1 MKLKKLLTGILA
13 AIMVITIAIAA
24 IGCGDKEV
32 TVESIELNKT
42 TAEFFAGESLKLDDY
57 EITIKYSDGKTEKV
71 ALKEAMLN
79 ADDLSKLSNA
89 GTYDVTVSASGKTV
103 TLKVTVKNLDL
114 TDAAIADK
122 SVTYT
127 GEAIY
132 PDVTG
137 IPESA
142 TVLWTIYEGEDST
155 GKKVE
160 EAVDAGT
167 YFAEAKISL
176 KNHNDVTL
184 TAKITIAKQKIDP
197 SELEWSNLVKFYEGE
212 EVSLDA
218 TVKGLPEGIEI
229 DSFEGETTANKKGKY
244 TATVKFKGEN
254 KNYIIEDY
262 SLSWEVVAD
271 VTLDKW
277 FTANNGALKSATF
290 TKDAKDSFKGTFAFD
305 GESVK
310 YDIVYDIEGGKA
322 SFTLGSGSDI
332 SEIAVSGDI
341 LTVVKAE
348 ETFKFITKGDI
359 ETYFDDTY
367 SLLTEELSLVFDE
380 ANGKAVLSVKA
391 NGNHTEKPVSI
402 QFADNATSAT
412 DAKFVAADGVY
423 LAKRVYSYYGTTY
436 VYFSIYNYALASNLG
451 LYSSSTGERYYDL
464 AKKADVDELKGKLF
478 SGEFVD
484 KDGNVLKIDKDK
496 LTASY
501 NGVNVGLYAEETGN
515 NVAKIKITLDTENK
529 GKDLTA
535 ENGFYKFAG
544 TSYSASVYFP
554 KEYLNYTGIYYL
566 VGESGLVTT
575 EKFSFNEYSSYFD
588 VRSNLIPDGKTS
600 SENKSF
606 DFGVTGKNAL
616 KLEKDGT
623 KLVAQLVLADG
634 SEYAA
639 IAFNQDGTATV
650 NGKTFKKVEKLINK
664 KSSWGSGGQYYA
676 ADGSALAYSLPYGKA
691 GTFTFGGKDYT
702 AYVLSYEGNKLTIV
716 ISDGEDSHII
726 VSEDKRYVT
735 LDGTVYLADD
745 VSNLANGFKFD
756 QEFVRGE
763 SKVKLAASGVL
774 VDGVKL
780 TNAQFSFV
788 DDGNNNGRTVLKAT
802 GKKDGATCN
811 VVFYSRLSVKVNDL
825 AYVPSIYSTIVGIDY
840 KPSLTSEDTFTIT
853 VDGKF
858 MFNGVEYI
866 PSAVNDSYTK
876 IEFAVTVNGYNHVYT
891 LYTYKNNLQVN
902 FLYNGAE
909 KLDVDYYP
917 IAYYI
922 YKGLYRNGDKVFYFD
937 GDIVC
942 YDNGSKNNGYTFK
955 SMDATSA
962 TINVASG
969 KEATFVKKDGKVT
982 VTYQGEVYEK
992 VLNFDLADYFGN
1004 YSVLTS
1010 SGYVDMAF
1018 NEFDGK
1024 DVSLSGMTVYDGKVV
1039 VIATFNIFQS
1049 AYLLTN
1055 TDAAT
1060 AGSLP
1065 YIAVEQKVLNVVG
1078 SGKVNGKDFA
1088 VSISVGNKPDSNEK
1102 AAVLKATYGND
1113 VIDVNVAAYKWVA
1126 VLDGVEY
1133 YVEKADN
1140 EHADLLIYQAWTN
1153 RYTGRNYVL
1162 NGKTVTM
1169 EAVVNEDGESVIV
1182 VKFNGE
1188 VVEAA
1193 FEDLGSTAKMM
1204 TFAYDN
1210 VNYKTLLSENYETLI
1225 GMRVFTENEYEFFY
1239 NGEYDENDDAYTVKI
1254 DGKDF
1259 RFKFEIGREFVSN
1272 YEYTVIIDAENSS
1285 YDGKTLKF
1293 AQYVYEA
1300 STLVFVTEDGSFAY
1314 NVEDKTVSKDVLLEN
1329 EEIAGLKLNGAE
1341 KSEVKD
1347 VTLIVK
1353 YDGFKDGKAT
1363 IKAYFDFSSSYY
1375 GELNVATVEKIDGG
1389 YKLTGVIEKDKT
1401 VTAYLLKEGDGF
1413 ALYSEAQYALAGE
1426 YTVGDKTFV
1435 ISGTHENG
1443 AYSYK
1448 ISYNNAEAVDF
1459 VPDFAKKSFEIASG
1473 DDKVI
1478 FSFEIKDGKAE
1489 FKVDV
1494 VPAAAMKFVSTG
1506 MYFHNMNESSWNW
1519 KASLSMDVAFKGMV
1533 DGKAAFDIEYYDGYY
1548 STTGTLSDDGTYI
1561 LAKFSSTVY
1570 GTFRIYLNPVSDEY
1584 YKYILIDNSSNVT
1597 KLIGTFKDGEGNTLI
1612 ETKLVATSSDDD
1624 GEPEYDER
1632 YISVSYNGKT
1642 AKASF
1647 SASASEITF
1656 KIDGKTYVAKLDTTG
1671 KMTVAEKA

>member
-142 TVLWTIYEGEDST
+142 TVLWTIYEGEDAT

-176 KNHNDVTL
+176 KNHNDLTL
-184 TAKITIAKQKIDP
+184 SAKIAIAKQKIDP

-290 TKDAKDSFKGTFAFD
+290 TKDAKDSFKGSFAFD

-322 SFTLGSGSDI
+322 SFTLESGSDI

-391 NGNHTEKPVSI
+391 NGNPTEKPVSI

-436 VYFSIYNYALASNLG
+436 VYFSIYNYALDSNLG

-464 AKKADVDELKGKLF
+464 AKKADVDELKGKL
-478 SGEFVD
+478 SGGEFVD

-575 EKFSFNEYSSYFD
+575 EKFSFNEYSGYFD
-588 VRSNLIPDGKTS
+588 VRSNFIPDGKTS
-600 SENKSF
+600 SESKSF

-623 KLVAQLVLADG
+623 KLVAKLVLADG
-634 SEYAA
+634 NEYAA
-639 IAFNQDGTATV
+639 IAFNQDGTATA

-716 ISDGEDSHII
+716 ISDGEDSHTI

-735 LDGTVYLADD
+735 LDGTIYLADD

-756 QEFVRGE
+756 QEFVRGD

-802 GKKDGATCN
+802 GKKDGVTCN

-866 PSAVNDSYTK
+866 PSAVNDGYTK

-1018 NEFDGK
+1018 NAVDGK

-1133 YVEKADN
+1133 YVEKADS
-1140 EHADLLIYQAWTN
+1140 EYADLLIYQAWTN

-1272 YEYTVIIDAENSS
+1272 YDYAVIIDAENSS

-1314 NVEDKTVSKDVLLEN
+1314 NVEDKTVSKDVLPEN

-1363 IKAYFDFSSSYY
+1363 IKAYFDFSYSSD
-1375 GELNVATVEKIDGG
+1375 GALNVATVEKIDGG

-1426 YTVGDKTFV
+1426 YTVGDKNFV

-1443 AYSYK
+1443 AFSYK
-1448 ISYNNAEAVDF
+1448 ISYNDAEAVDF

-1494 VPAAAMKFVSTG
+1494 VPAAAMKFVSDG
-1506 MYFHNMNESSWNW
+1506 LYFYNMDSSWSNQHFE
-1519 KASLSMDVAFKGMV
+1519 VTITFKGV
-1533 DGKAAFDIEYYDGYY
+1533 ENGKAKYDIVYNDWYKSE
-1548 STTGTLSDDGTYI
+1548 GTLSDDGTYI
-1561 LAKFSSTVY
+1561 ASTFKYPFNTAV
-1570 GTFRIYLNPVSDEY
+1570 RVYLNPVYDEY
-1584 YKYILIDNSSNVT
+1584 YKYVVIKESDSVT

-1656 KIDGKTYVAKLDTTG
+1656 KIDGKTYVAKLDETG

>member
-122 SVTYT
+122 SVAYT

-142 TVLWTIYEGEDST
+142 TVLWTIYEGEDAT

-176 KNHNDVTL
+176 KNHNDLTL
-184 TAKITIAKQKIDP
+184 SAKIVIAKQKVDP
-197 SELEWSNLVKFYEGE
+197 SKLEWSNLVKFYEGE
-212 EVSLDA
+212 EISLDA

-290 TKDAKDSFKGTFAFD
+290 TKDANDGFKGTFAFD

-322 SFTLGSGSDI
+322 SFTLESGSGI

-391 NGNHTEKPVSI
+391 NGKSTEKPVSI

-423 LAKRVYSYYGTTY
+423 AEYSSSYKNLR
-436 VYFSIYNYALASNLG
+436 IYKYKLASNLG
-451 LYSSSTGERYYDL
+451 LIGDSSYDEYYDL

-501 NGVNVGLYAEETGN
+501 NGVNAGMYAVLYSGKATL
-515 NVAKIKITLDTENK
+515 KITLDTENK

-588 VRSNLIPDGKTS
+588 VRSNFIPDGKTS
-600 SENKSF
+600 SESKTF

-623 KLVAQLVLADG
+623 KLVAKLVLADG
-634 SEYAA
+634 NEYAA
-639 IAFNQDGTATV
+639 ITFNQDGTATA

-716 ISDGEDSHII
+716 ISDGENSHTI

-735 LDGTVYLADD
+735 VDGTIYLADD
-745 VSNLANGFKFD
+745 VYNLENGFKFD

-788 DDGNNNGRTVLKAT
+788 DDGNNNGRTVLKTT
-802 GKKDGATCN
+802 GNKDGVTCN

-840 KPSLTSEDTFTIT
+840 KPSVTSEDTFTIT

-866 PSAVNDSYTK
+866 PSTVNDRYSDIRFVVK
-876 IEFAVTVNGYNHVYT
+876 VNGYNHVYK
-891 LYTYKNNLQVN
+891 LYTYKNNLQAN
-902 FLYNGAE
+902 FIYNGAE

-937 GDIVC
+937 GDLVC
-942 YDNGSKNNGYTFK
+942 YDNGSKNDEYTFK

-969 KEATFVKKDGKVT
+969 KEATFVQKDGKVT

-1010 SGYVDMAF
+1010 SGYVDIAF
-1018 NEFDGK
+1018 NAFDGK
-1024 DVSLSGMTVYDGKVV
+1024 DVSLSGMTVYDGKVAV
-1039 VIATFNIFQS
+1039 KTSFNSYQT

-1065 YIAVEQKVLNVVG
+1065 YIAIEEKVLNVVG
-1078 SGKVNGKDFA
+1078 SGKVNGKDFT
-1088 VSISVGNKPDSNEK
+1088 VSINVGNKPDSNEK

-1113 VIDVNVAAYKWVA
+1113 VIDVNVVANKWVA

-1133 YVEKADN
+1133 YVEAINN
-1140 EHADLLIYQAWTN
+1140 EYADLLIYQAWTY

-1204 TFAYDN
+1204 TFTYNN
-1210 VNYKTLLSENYETLI
+1210 VNYKTLLSENYDTLI

-1272 YEYTVIIDAENSS
+1272 YDYAVIIDAENSS

-1314 NVEDKTVSKDVLLEN
+1314 NVEDKTVSKDVLPEN

-1363 IKAYFDFSSSYY
+1363 VKAYFDFSSSYD
-1375 GELNVATVEKIDGG
+1375 GELNVATVEKINGG
-1389 YKLTGVIEKDKT
+1389 YKLTGVIEKNKT
-1401 VTAYLLKEGDGF
+1401 VTAYLLKESDGF

-1443 AYSYK
+1443 AFSYK
-1448 ISYNNAEAVDF
+1448 ISYNGAEAVAF

-1506 MYFHNMNESSWNW
+1506 MYFYNMDSSWSNQHFE
-1519 KASLSMDVAFKGMV
+1519 VTITFKSV
-1533 DGKAAFDIEYYDGYY
+1533 ENGKAKYDIVYNDWYKSE
-1548 STTGTLSDDGTYI
+1548 GTLSDDGTYV
-1561 LAKFSSTVY
+1561 ASTFKYPFNAAV
-1570 GTFRIYLNPVSDEY
+1570 RVYLNPVSDEY
-1584 YKYILIDNSSNVT
+1584 YKYVVIKESDSVT

-1612 ETKLVATSSDDD
+1612 ETKLVATSTDDD
-1624 GEPEYDER
+1624 GEPDYSER

>member
-103 TLKVTVKNLDL
+103 TLKVTVKKLDL

-122 SVTYT
+122 SVAYT

-142 TVLWTIYEGEDST
+142 TVLWTIYEGEDAT

-176 KNHNDVTL
+176 KNHNDLTL
-184 TAKITIAKQKIDP
+184 TAKIVIAKQKVDP
-197 SELEWSNLVKFYEGE
+197 SKLEWSNLVKFYEGE
-212 EVSLDA
+212 EISLDA

-229 DSFEGETTANKKGKY
+229 DSFSGETTANKKGKY

-290 TKDAKDSFKGTFAFD
+290 TKDANDGFKGTFAFD

-322 SFTLGSGSDI
+322 SFTLESGSDI

-391 NGNHTEKPVSI
+391 NGKSTEKPVSI

-484 KDGNVLKIDKDK
+484 NDGNVLKIDKDK

-501 NGVNVGLYAEETGN
+501 NGVNAGMYAEETGN
-515 NVAKIKITLDTENK
+515 NVATLRITLDTENK

-566 VGESGLVTT
+566 VGKSGLVTT
-575 EKFSFNEYSSYFD
+575 EKFSFNEFSGYFD
-588 VRSNLIPDGKTS
+588 VRSYFIPDGKTS
-600 SENKSF
+600 SESKSF

-623 KLVAQLVLADG
+623 KLVAKLVLADG
-634 SEYAA
+634 NEYAA
-639 IAFNQDGTATV
+639 ITFNQDGTATA

-716 ISDGEDSHII
+716 ITDGEDSHTID
-726 VSEDKRYVT
+726 SEDKRYVT
-735 LDGTVYLADD
+735 VDGTVYLADN

-780 TNAQFSFV
+780 TNTQFSFV

-802 GKKDGATCN
+802 GKKDGVTCN
-811 VVFYSRLSVKVNDL
+811 VVFYSRLSVKVDGL
-825 AYVPSIYSTIVGIDY
+825 AYVPTELKTIVGIDY

-853 VDGKF
+853 VDGKL
-858 MFNGVEYI
+858 MFNGNEYI
-866 PSAVNDSYTK
+866 PTTVNTRYTPT
-876 IEFAVTVNGYNHVYT
+876 ISFSVNVNGYNHVYT
-891 LYTYKNNLQVN
+891 LYTYKNNLRVN
-902 FLYNGAE
+902 FIYNGAE

-937 GDIVC
+937 GDLVC
-942 YDNGSKNNGYTFK
+942 YDNGSKNDGYTFK

-969 KEATFVKKDGKVT
+969 KEATFVQKDGKVT

-1010 SGYVDMAF
+1010 SGYVDIAF

-1065 YIAVEQKVLNVVG
+1065 YIAVEQNMLKVVG
-1078 SGKVNGKDFA
+1078 SGKVNGKDFT
-1088 VSISVGNKPDSNEK
+1088 VSIRVGNKPDSNEK
-1102 AAVLKATYGND
+1102 AAVLKAAYGND
-1113 VIDVNVAAYKWVA
+1113 VINVNVVSGKGVA

-1133 YVEKADN
+1133 YVEAINN
-1140 EHADLLIYQAWTN
+1140 EYADLLIYQAWTY

-1193 FEDLGSTAKMM
+1193 FEDLGSTAKIV

-1210 VNYKTLLSENYETLI
+1210 VNYKTLLSENYDTLI
-1225 GMRVFTENEYEFFY
+1225 GMRVFTQNEYEFFY

-1272 YEYTVIIDAENSS
+1272 YDYAVIIDAENSS

-1314 NVEDKTVSKDVLLEN
+1314 NVEDKTVSKDVLPEN

-1347 VTLIVK
+1347 VTLIVR
-1353 YDGFKDGKAT
+1353 YGDFKDGKAT
-1363 IKAYFDFSSSYY
+1363 VKAYFDFSSSYD

-1389 YKLTGVIEKDKT
+1389 YKLTGVIEKTKT
-1401 VTAYLLKEGDGF
+1401 VTAYLLKESDGF
-1413 ALYSEAQYALAGE
+1413 ALYSEAQYKLVGTYQLGNKTLVITGE
-1426 YTVGDKTFV
+1426 HK
-1435 ISGTHENG
+1435 NG

-1448 ISYNNAEAVDF
+1448 ASYAGAEAVAITPDFTDKKFKLTVNGVKSLCQWSENENGEYEFIVLPEATYDF
-1459 VPDFAKKSFEIASG
+1459 VK
-1473 DDKVI
+1473 
-1478 FSFEIKDGKAE
+1478 
-1489 FKVDV
+1489 
-1494 VPAAAMKFVSTG
+1494 
-1506 MYFHNMNESSWNW
+1506 SSWYDPNVAVMGDSYYQEHMVTI
-1519 KASLSMDVAFKGMV
+1519 KFKDFINGEVTYDVEYDSKDYTGVLSEDATYVKVTINGKVMRFYLNGMSDDYFDLVAIDDAAGAVKILGTFKLNETE
-1533 DGKAAFDIEYYDGYY
+1533 DITIQLSAVGEEDEDDYYDGCK
-1548 STTGTLSDDGTYI
+1548 TNFLITYKGKK
-1561 LAKFSSTVY
+1561 AYASYKAD
-1570 GTFRIYLNPVSDEY
+1570 VS
-1584 YKYILIDNSSNVT
+1584 N
-1597 KLIGTFKDGEGNTLI
+1597 GI
-1612 ETKLVATSSDDD
+1612 E
-1624 GEPEYDER
+1624 
-1632 YISVSYNGKT
+1632 
-1642 AKASF
+1642 
-1647 SASASEITF
+1647 F

>member
-122 SVTYT
+122 SVAYT

-142 TVLWTIYEGEDST
+142 TVLWTIYEGEDAT

-176 KNHNDVTL
+176 KNHNDLTL
-184 TAKITIAKQKIDP
+184 SAKIVIAKQKIDP
-197 SELEWSNLVKFYEGE
+197 SKLEWSNLVKFYEGE
-212 EVSLDA
+212 EISLDA

-229 DSFEGETTANKKGKY
+229 DSFSGETTANKKGKY

-277 FTANNGALKSATF
+277 FTANNGTLKSATF
-290 TKDAKDSFKGTFAFD
+290 TKDANDGFKGTFAFD

-322 SFTLGSGSDI
+322 SFTLESGSGI

-391 NGNHTEKPVSI
+391 NGKSTEKPVSI

-423 LAKRVYSYYGTTY
+423 AEYSSSYKNLR
-436 VYFSIYNYALASNLG
+436 IYKYKLASNLG
-451 LYSSSTGERYYDL
+451 LIGDSSYDEYYDL

-501 NGVNVGLYAEETGN
+501 NGVNAGMYAVLYYGKATL
-515 NVAKIKITLDTENK
+515 KITLDTENK
-529 GKDLTA
+529 GQALTVN
-535 ENGFYKFAG
+535 NGFYKL
-544 TSYSASVYFP
+544 SNVYFP

-588 VRSNLIPDGKTS
+588 VRSNFIPDGKTS
-600 SENKSF
+600 SESKTFN
-606 DFGVTGKNAL
+606 FGVTGKDAL
-616 KLEKDGT
+616 KFEKDGT
-623 KLVAQLVLADG
+623 KLVAKLVLADG
-634 SEYAA
+634 NEYAA
-639 IAFNQDGTATV
+639 ITFNQDGTATA

-664 KSSWGSGGQYYA
+664 KSSWGSDGQYYA
-676 ADGSALAYSLPYGKA
+676 ADGSALAYNLPYGKPA
-691 GTFTFGGKDYT
+691 SFTFGGKDYT

-716 ISDGEDSHII
+716 ISDGEDSHTI

-735 LDGTVYLADD
+735 VDGTIYLADD
-745 VSNLANGFKFD
+745 VYNLANGFKFD

-802 GKKDGATCN
+802 GKKDGVTCN

-825 AYVPSIYSTIVGIDY
+825 AYVPSKYATIVGIDY
-840 KPSLTSEDTFTIT
+840 KPSVNSEDTFTIT

-866 PSAVNDSYTK
+866 PSAVNDGYTK
-876 IEFAVTVNGYNHVYT
+876 IEFVVKVNGYNHVYT
-891 LYTYKNNLQVN
+891 LYTYKNNLQAN
-902 FLYNGAE
+902 FIYNGAE

-937 GDIVC
+937 GDLVC
-942 YDNGSKNNGYTFK
+942 YDNGSKNDEYTFK

-969 KEATFVKKDGKVT
+969 KEATFVQKDGKVT

-1010 SGYVDMAF
+1010 SGYVDIAF

-1024 DVSLSGMTVYDGKVV
+1024 DVSLSGMTVYDGKVAV
-1039 VIATFNIFQS
+1039 KTNFNSYQT

-1065 YIAVEQKVLNVVG
+1065 YIAVEEKVLNVVG

-1113 VIDVNVAAYKWVA
+1113 VIDVNVVAYKWVA

-1133 YVEKADN
+1133 YVEKADS
-1140 EHADLLIYQAWTN
+1140 EYADLLIYQAWTN

-1169 EAVVNEDGESVIV
+1169 DAVVNEDGESVIV

-1204 TFAYDN
+1204 TFTYNN
-1210 VNYKTLLSENYETLI
+1210 VNYKTLLSENYDTLI
-1225 GMRVFTENEYEFFY
+1225 GMRVFTQNEYEFFY

-1272 YEYTVIIDAENSS
+1272 YDYAVIIDAENSS

-1314 NVEDKTVSKDVLLEN
+1314 NVEGKTVSKDVLPEN

-1363 IKAYFDFSSSYY
+1363 IKTYFDFSSSYD

-1389 YKLTGVIEKDKT
+1389 YKLTGVIEKNKT
-1401 VTAYLLKEGDGF
+1401 VTAYLLKESDGF
-1413 ALYSEAQYALAGE
+1413 ALYSEAQYKLVGT
-1426 YTVGDKTFV
+1426 YQLGDKTLV
-1435 ISGTHENG
+1435 ITGEHKDG
-1443 AYSYK
+1443 VFSYK
-1448 ISYNNAEAVDF
+1448 ASYAGAEAVDIT
-1459 VPDFAKKSFEIASG
+1459 PDFTEKKFKLTVNGVKSLCQWSENENG
-1473 DDKVI
+1473 
-1478 FSFEIKDGKAE
+1478 EYE
-1489 FKVDV
+1489 FIVLPEATYD
-1494 VPAAAMKFVSTG
+1494 FVK
-1506 MYFHNMNESSWNW
+1506 SSWYDPN
-1519 KASLSMDVAFKGMV
+1519 VAVMGDSYYQEHKVTIKFKGFINGEVTYDVKYDSKDYTGVLSEDATYVKVTINEKVMRFYLNGMSDYYFDLV
-1533 DGKAAFDIEYYDGYY
+1533 AIDDAAGAVK
-1548 STTGTLSDDGTYI
+1548 I
-1561 LAKFSSTVY
+1561 L
-1570 GTFRIYLNPVSDEY
+1570 GTFKLNETEDITIQLSAVGEEDEDEY
-1584 YKYILIDNSSNVT
+1584 YEGCKTNFLITYKGKKAYASYKADVSN
-1597 KLIGTFKDGEGNTLI
+1597 GI
-1612 ETKLVATSSDDD
+1612 E
-1624 GEPEYDER
+1624 
-1632 YISVSYNGKT
+1632 
-1642 AKASF
+1642 
-1647 SASASEITF
+1647 F
-1656 KIDGKTYVAKLDTTG
+1656 KIDGKTYVAKLDETG

>member
-57 EITIKYSDGKTEKV
+57 EITIKYSDGKAEKV

-142 TVLWTIYEGEDST
+142 TVLWTIYEGEDAT

-184 TAKITIAKQKIDP
+184 TAKIVIAKQKIDP

-322 SFTLGSGSDI
+322 SFTLESGSDI

-391 NGNHTEKPVSI
+391 NGNPTEKPVSI

-436 VYFSIYNYALASNLG
+436 VYFSIYNYALDSNLG

-464 AKKADVDELKGKLF
+464 AKKADVDELKGKL
-478 SGEFVD
+478 SGGEFVD

-515 NVAKIKITLDTENK
+515 NVAKLRITLDTENK

-588 VRSNLIPDGKTS
+588 VRSNFIPDGKTS
-600 SENKSF
+600 SESKSF

-623 KLVAQLVLADG
+623 KLVAKLVLADG

-716 ISDGEDSHII
+716 ITDGEDSHTI

-735 LDGTVYLADD
+735 LDGTIYLADD

-802 GKKDGATCN
+802 GKKDGVSCN
-811 VVFYSRLSVKVNDL
+811 VVFYSRLSVKMNDL

-866 PSAVNDSYTK
+866 PSAVNDGYTK

-937 GDIVC
+937 GDLVC

-1010 SGYVDMAF
+1010 SGYVDIAF

-1133 YVEKADN
+1133 YVEKADS
-1140 EHADLLIYQAWTN
+1140 EYADLLIYQAWTN

-1272 YEYTVIIDAENSS
+1272 YDYAVIIDAENSS

-1314 NVEDKTVSKDVLLEN
+1314 NVEDKTVSKDVLPEN

-1363 IKAYFDFSSSYY
+1363 IKAYFDFSYSSD
-1375 GELNVATVEKIDGG
+1375 GALNVATVEKIDGG

-1426 YTVGDKTFV
+1426 YTVGDKNFV

-1443 AYSYK
+1443 AFSYK
-1448 ISYNNAEAVDF
+1448 ISYNDAEAVDF

-1494 VPAAAMKFVSTG
+1494 VPAAAMKFVSDG
-1506 MYFHNMNESSWNW
+1506 LYFYNMDSSWSNQHFE
-1519 KASLSMDVAFKGMV
+1519 VTITFKGV
-1533 DGKAAFDIEYYDGYY
+1533 ENGKAKYDIVYNDWYKSE
-1548 STTGTLSDDGTYI
+1548 GTLSDDGTYI
-1561 LAKFSSTVY
+1561 ASTFKYPFNTAV
-1570 GTFRIYLNPVSDEY
+1570 RVYLNPVYDEY
-1584 YKYILIDNSSNVT
+1584 YKYVVIKESDSVT

>member
-89 GTYDVTVSASGKTV
+89 GTYDVTVSVSGKTV

-122 SVTYT
+122 SVAYT

-142 TVLWTIYEGEDST
+142 TVLWTIYEGEDAT

-176 KNHNDVTL
+176 KNHNDLTL
-184 TAKITIAKQKIDP
+184 SAKIAIAKQKVDP
-197 SELEWSNLVKFYEGE
+197 SKLEWSNLVKFYEGE
-212 EVSLDA
+212 EISLDA

-229 DSFEGETTANKKGKY
+229 DSFLGETTANKKGKY

-290 TKDAKDSFKGTFAFD
+290 TKDANDGFKGTFAFD

-322 SFTLGSGSDI
+322 SFTLESGSGI

-391 NGNHTEKPVSI
+391 NGKSTEKPVSI

-423 LAKRVYSYYGTTY
+423 AEYSSSYKNLR
-436 VYFSIYNYALASNLG
+436 IYKYKLASNLG
-451 LYSSSTGERYYDL
+451 LIGDSSYDEYYDL

-478 SGEFVD
+478 SCEFVD

-501 NGVNVGLYAEETGN
+501 NGVNAGMYAVLYSGKATL
-515 NVAKIKITLDTENK
+515 KITLDTENK
-529 GKDLTA
+529 GKELTA

-554 KEYLNYTGIYYL
+554 KEYLNYTGVYYL

-588 VRSNLIPDGKTS
+588 VRSYFIPDGKTS
-600 SENKSF
+600 SESKTFN
-606 DFGVTGKNAL
+606 FGVTGKDAL

-623 KLVAQLVLADG
+623 KLVAKLVLADG
-634 SEYAA
+634 NEYAA
-639 IAFNQDGTATV
+639 ITFNQDGTATA

-716 ISDGEDSHII
+716 ISDGENSHTI

-735 LDGTVYLADD
+735 VDGTIYLADD

-802 GKKDGATCN
+802 GKKDGVTCN

-825 AYVPSIYSTIVGIDY
+825 AYVPSKYATIVGIDY
-840 KPSLTSEDTFTIT
+840 KPSVNSEDTFTIT

-866 PSAVNDSYTK
+866 PSAVNDGYTK
-876 IEFAVTVNGYNHVYT
+876 IEFVVKLNGYNHVYT
-891 LYTYKNNLQVN
+891 LYTYKNNLQAN
-902 FLYNGAE
+902 FIYNGAE

-937 GDIVC
+937 GDLVC
-942 YDNGSKNNGYTFK
+942 YDNGSKNDEYTFK

-969 KEATFVKKDGKVT
+969 KEATFVQKDGKVT

-1010 SGYVDMAF
+1010 SGYVDIAF

-1024 DVSLSGMTVYDGKVV
+1024 DVSLSGMTVYDGKVAV
-1039 VIATFNIFQS
+1039 KTSFNSYQT

-1055 TDAAT
+1055 TDTAT

-1065 YIAVEQKVLNVVG
+1065 YIAIEQKVLNVVG

-1088 VSISVGNKPDSNEK
+1088 VSIRVGNKPDSNEK

-1113 VIDVNVAAYKWVA
+1113 VIDVNVVANKWVA

-1133 YVEKADN
+1133 YVEKADS
-1140 EHADLLIYQAWTN
+1140 EYADLLIYQAWTN

-1169 EAVVNEDGESVIV
+1169 DAVVNEDGESVIV

-1204 TFAYDN
+1204 TFTYNN
-1210 VNYKTLLSENYETLI
+1210 VNYKTLLSENYDTLI
-1225 GMRVFTENEYEFFY
+1225 GMRVFTQNEYEFFY

-1272 YEYTVIIDAENSS
+1272 YDYAVIIDAENSS

-1314 NVEDKTVSKDVLLEN
+1314 NVEDKTVSKDVLPEN

-1363 IKAYFDFSSSYY
+1363 VKAYFDFTSSYY
-1375 GELNVATVEKIDGG
+1375 GELNVATVEKINGG
-1389 YKLTGVIEKDKT
+1389 YKLTGVIEKTKT
-1401 VTAYLLKEGDGF
+1401 VTAYLLKESDGF
-1413 ALYSEAQYALAGE
+1413 ALYSEAQYKLVGTYQLGNKTLVITGE
-1426 YTVGDKTFV
+1426 HKD
-1435 ISGTHENG
+1435 G

-1448 ISYNNAEAVDF
+1448 ASYAGAEAVAITPDFTDKKFKLTVNGVKSLCQWSENENGEYEFIVLPEATYDF
-1459 VPDFAKKSFEIASG
+1459 VK
-1473 DDKVI
+1473 
-1478 FSFEIKDGKAE
+1478 
-1489 FKVDV
+1489 
-1494 VPAAAMKFVSTG
+1494 
-1506 MYFHNMNESSWNW
+1506 SSWYDPN
-1519 KASLSMDVAFKGMV
+1519 VAVMGDSYDQEHKVTIKFKGFINGEVTYDVKYDSKDYTGVLSEDATYVKVTINEKVMRFYLNGMSDYYFDLV
-1533 DGKAAFDIEYYDGYY
+1533 AIDDAAGAVK
-1548 STTGTLSDDGTYI
+1548 I
-1561 LAKFSSTVY
+1561 L
-1570 GTFRIYLNPVSDEY
+1570 GTFKLNETEDITIQLSAVGEEDEDEY
-1584 YKYILIDNSSNVT
+1584 YEGCKTNFLITYKGKKAYASYKADVSNG
-1597 KLIGTFKDGEGNTLI
+1597 IEFKIGNT
-1612 ETKLVATSSDDD
+1612 S
-1624 GEPEYDER
+1624 
-1632 YISVSYNGKT
+1632 
-1642 AKASF
+1642 
-1647 SASASEITF
+1647 
-1656 KIDGKTYVAKLDTTG
+1656 YVAKLDTTG